1 MIKKIVL
8 ALVVLLAIA
17 QVVRPTKNNSGDTQ
31 KDISTLYPMPDDV
44 KVIVNKACADCHSNN
59 TSYPFYANIQ
69 PIAYWLEDHVKD
81 GKKHL
86 NFDEYTQRSLR
97 YQYHKMEEV
106 NLDKKLTA
114 NQLFK
119 EYKDEG
125 GTLNFSDWLTR
136 EKTKGIFPINAN
148 LNQEVG
154 RKLIDLK
161 QEEMNKTVLGF
172 PVSTLL
178 IAGGVIIVAIVAV
191 NVLKKKA

>member
-1 MIKKIVL
+1 M
-8 ALVVLLAIA
+8 
-17 QVVRPTKNNSGDTQ
+17 
-31 KDISTLYPMPDDV
+31 
-44 KVIVNKACADCHSNN
+44 
-59 TSYPFYANIQ
+59 
-69 PIAYWLEDHVKD
+69 
-81 GKKHL
+81 
-86 NFDEYTQRSLR
+86 
-97 YQYHKMEEV
+97 EV

>member
-1 MIKKIVL
+1 M
-8 ALVVLLAIA
+8 
-17 QVVRPTKNNSGDTQ
+17 
-31 KDISTLYPMPDDV
+31 
-44 KVIVNKACADCHSNN
+44 
-59 TSYPFYANIQ
+59 
-69 PIAYWLEDHVKD
+69 
-81 GKKHL
+81 
-86 NFDEYTQRSLR
+86 
-97 YQYHKMEEV
+97 EV

-136 EKTKGIFPINAN
+136 EKTKGIFPINSN

-154 RKLIDLK
+154 KKLTDLK
-161 QEEMNKTVLGF
+161 EVEMNKTVLGF

>member
-1 MIKKIVL
+1 
-8 ALVVLLAIA
+8 
-17 QVVRPTKNNSGDTQ
+17 
-31 KDISTLYPMPDDV
+31 
-44 KVIVNKACADCHSNN
+44 
-59 TSYPFYANIQ
+59 
-69 PIAYWLEDHVKD
+69 
-81 GKKHL
+81 
-86 NFDEYTQRSLR
+86 
-97 YQYHKMEEV
+97 MEEV
-106 NLDKKLTA
+106 NLEKKLTA

-148 LNQEVG
+148 LNEEVSK
-154 RKLIDLK
+154 KLTYLK
-161 QEEMNKTVLGF
+161 EEEMNKTVLGF

>member
-1 MIKKIVL
+1 M
-8 ALVVLLAIA
+8 
-17 QVVRPTKNNSGDTQ
+17 
-31 KDISTLYPMPDDV
+31 
-44 KVIVNKACADCHSNN
+44 
-59 TSYPFYANIQ
+59 
-69 PIAYWLEDHVKD
+69 
-81 GKKHL
+81 
-86 NFDEYTQRSLR
+86 
-97 YQYHKMEEV
+97 EV

-136 EKTKGIFPINAN
+136 EKTKGIFPINSN

-154 RKLIDLK
+154 KKLTDLK
-161 QEEMNKTVLGF
+161 EEEMSKTVLGF

>member
-1 MIKKIVL
+1 M
-8 ALVVLLAIA
+8 
-17 QVVRPTKNNSGDTQ
+17 Q
-31 KDISTLYPMPDDV
+31 
-44 KVIVNKACADCHSNN
+44 
-59 TSYPFYANIQ
+59 
-69 PIAYWLEDHVKD
+69 
-81 GKKHL
+81 
-86 NFDEYTQRSLR
+86 
-97 YQYHKMEEV
+97 EV

-136 EKTKGIFPINAN
+136 EKTKGIFPINSN
-148 LNQEVG
+148 LNQEVSK
-154 RKLIDLK
+154 KLIDLK
-161 QEEMNKTVLGF
+161 DIEMSKTVLGF